1 MQGEPLGDTN
11 GMNSNNFTEDEI
23 QNLRSI
29 FEMFDPNRT
38 GAIEVKDLETIMGSL
53 QRDANEVR
61 EFVDKLDPNSNGRVS
76 FDEFLDLMQQIENK
90 IVKDGSGDP
99 NMTDAQMSM

>member
-1 MQGEPLGDTN
+1 M
-11 GMNSNNFTEDEI
+11 NNFTDEEI
-23 QNLRSI
+23 TNLRSI

-38 GAIEVKDLETIMGSL
+38 GYIEVKDLETIMGSL

-61 EFVDKLDPNSNGRVS
+61 DFVDRLDPNSSGRIS

-90 IVKDGSGDP
+90 IVKDTTGMGQADVS
-99 NMTDAQMSM
+99 A